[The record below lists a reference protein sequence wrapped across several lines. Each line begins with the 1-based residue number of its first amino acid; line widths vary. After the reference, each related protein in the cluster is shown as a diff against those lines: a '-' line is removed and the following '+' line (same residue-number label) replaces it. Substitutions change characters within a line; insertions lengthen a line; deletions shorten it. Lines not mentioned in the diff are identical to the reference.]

1 MSVEA
6 IAASSAAP
14 DEDGFDWMM
23 VEIFGHR
30 SHCGRGKEVER
41 FGTKM
46 LRIDVPTFPA
56 ARSLFDAADGKPEQ
70 PAIVWQTRYY
80 GGSSIFSFTLTDEA
94 SVMRANRPY
103 EQPSRVSLPAP
114 VDHDDDGFDDD
125 DTSTRD

>member
-1 MSVEA
+1 MDT
-6 IAASSAAP
+6 AAQETATPAP
-14 DEDGFDWMM
+14 DDGWEWAC
-23 VEIFGHR
+23 VEIYGHR
-30 SHCGRGKEVER
+30 SHWGRTREEER

-70 PAIVWQTRYY
+70 PPIVWQTRYY

-103 EQPSRVSLPAP
+103 ERPSRVSLPAP
-114 VDHDDDGFDDD
+114 EDHDDDGFDAD